1 MSIDD
6 LPGAEPNTVQD
17 LPVNLVAALGP
28 VIKSAILELVSK
40 IVL

>member
-17 LPVNLVAALGP
+17 LPVNLVAAL
-28 VIKSAILELVSK
+28 ELVSK